1 MKLWKKDYDVNKEVE
16 KFTVGNDFL
25 LDKKLVYFD
34 CIASMAHAKMLNKIG
49 VLKEDELKKLIEGL
63 NGIIELNKKGKF
75 TIKQEDEDCH
85 TAIEN
90 YLTEK
95 YGNAGKKI
103 HTGRSRNDQVLVAL
117 RLYEK
122 SELNKIIDLIDN
134 LIISINKKIKS
145 YGAVKL
151 PGYTHMQKA
160 MPTSI
165 KIWFG
170 AYVDSLKDDKKILQ
184 SILGIID
191 QSPLGSAAGF
201 GVPVFELDKKMTAE
215 LLNFKKVQENP
226 IYCQNSRGKFEAL
239 VIDGLVQVMMDLNKI
254 ATDLIV
260 FSMKEFG
267 YFELPNE
274 FCTGSTIMPQKK
286 NPDVL
291 EVLRAKYSMILGY
304 DLQIKSLYSNLI
316 SGHNKDMQLTK
327 EPLMKSIDLV
337 KDSLKIISLI
347 FDGIGIN
354 KKNCEKALTPEIYA
368 TEEAYKLAKKG
379 KPFREAY
386 KKIAKNLQDKE
397 YIKNNRVS

>member
-1 MKLWKKDYDVNKEVE
+1 MKLWKKDYDVDKEIE
-16 KFTVGNDFL
+16 KFTVGNDYL

-34 CIASMAHAKMLNKIG
+34 CIASIAHAKMLKKIG
-49 VLKEDELKKLIEGL
+49 ILNNNELKKLIKGL
-63 NGIIELNKKGKF
+63 NGIIELNKKNKF
-75 TIKQEDEDCH
+75 QIKQSDEDCH

-90 YLTEK
+90 YLTKK

-122 SELNKIIDLIDN
+122 EEINKIINLIDN
-134 LIISINKKIKS
+134 LIISINKKIKLS
-145 YGAVKL
+145 ENIKL

-184 SILGIID
+184 SILDIID

-201 GVPVFELDKKMTAE
+201 GVPVFDLDKKMTAK
-215 LLNFKKVQENP
+215 LMNFKKVHENT
-226 IYCQNSRGKFEAL
+226 IYCQNSRGKFEAFI
-239 VIDGLVQVMMDLNKI
+239 VDGLVQIMMDLNKI
-254 ATDLIV
+254 ATDLII

-267 YFELPNE
+267 YFELPKE

-337 KDSLKIISLI
+337 KDSLKIASLI
-347 FDGIGIN
+347 FNGIKVN

-368 TEEAYKLAKKG
+368 TEEAYKLVKKG

-386 KKIAKNLQDKE
+386 KKITKNLQNK
-397 YIKNNRVS
+397 K